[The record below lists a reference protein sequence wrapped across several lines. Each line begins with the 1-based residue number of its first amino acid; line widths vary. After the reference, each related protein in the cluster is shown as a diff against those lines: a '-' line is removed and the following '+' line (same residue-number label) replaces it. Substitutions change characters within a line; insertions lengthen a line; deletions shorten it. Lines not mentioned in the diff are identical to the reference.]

1 MLYRTDAQTAPL
13 LQALNRAGLPAQKGS
28 HDRLARR
35 PGVRELV
42 RELRLATPGD
52 QAGPGGQAT
61 SGAPAAPGDP
71 VASGADVAGRLRA
84 AVSRLTALTR
94 GAQSVDIL
102 TAGEVLAPLAGRCG
116 DDLEQFLTE
125 ISLGAEADAQDPRAD
140 AVTLLTLH
148 AAKGLEFEVV
158 FIAGCERGLLPLQWP
173 GSAPSADTAEERRLL
188 FVGMTRARSRLLL
201 SYAAARGRAAVRP
214 ARTVP
219 AAGGRRGHHRSWP
232 RSTRA
237 CSAGPKRPGARP
249 RTGSSASC
257 ELALLVS

>member
-1 MLYRTDAQTAPL
+1 MPCTLK
-13 LQALNRAGLPAQKGS
+13 GLPAQKGS

-42 RELRLATPGD
+42 RELRLATPG
-52 QAGPGGQAT
+52 
-61 SGAPAAPGDP
+61 
-71 VASGADVAGRLRA
+71 ADIARQLRA

-94 GAQSVDIL
+94 GAESVDIL

-158 FIAGCERGLLPLQWP
+158 FIAGCERGLLPLRWP

-188 FVGMTRARSRLLL
+188 FVGMTRARNRLLL
-201 SYAAARGRAAVRP
+201 SYAASRGRGGGGAHDAAGPGRGRSAGASPFLTSIDPALLSRAETARRP
-214 ARTVP
+214 APDRQL
-219 AAGGRRGHHRSWP
+219 R
-232 RSTRA
+232 
-237 CSAGPKRPGARP
+237 
-249 RTGSSASC
+249 
-257 ELALLVS
+257 LL

>member
-1 MLYRTDAQTAPL
+1 
-13 LQALNRAGLPAQKGS
+13 
-28 HDRLARR
+28 
-35 PGVRELV
+35 
-42 RELRLATPGD
+42 
-52 QAGPGGQAT
+52 
-61 SGAPAAPGDP
+61 
-71 VASGADVAGRLRA
+71 VASGADVAGQLRA

-94 GAQSVDIL
+94 RAQSVDIL

-201 SYAAARGRAAVRP
+201 SYAAARRRGGGAASPDGPGRGAMTGASPFLASIDPALLSRAETARRP
-214 ARTVP
+214 APDRQL
-219 AAGGRRGHHRSWP
+219 R
-232 RSTRA
+232 
-237 CSAGPKRPGARP
+237 
-249 RTGSSASC
+249 
-257 ELALLVS
+257 LL